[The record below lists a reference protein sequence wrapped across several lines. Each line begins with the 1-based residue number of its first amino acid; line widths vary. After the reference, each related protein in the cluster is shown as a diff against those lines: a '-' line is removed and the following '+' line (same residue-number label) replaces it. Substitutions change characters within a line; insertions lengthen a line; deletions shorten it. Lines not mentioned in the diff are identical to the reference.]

1 MFHNFI
7 TNMKPLVPT
16 VECSALISTTPECS
30 RLGFVKANPLEWHL
44 NLPLEWKSQEELNL
58 LVYRF
63 GYKARFQNG
72 THWKSLG
79 VLYPN
84 QGQTMSNTEFL
95 GPQSQFLS
103 FQVLMPKTSDNGC
116 SGKLATINAN
126 FNEKVFS

>member
-1 MFHNFI
+1 MG
-7 TNMKPLVPT
+7 NMKPLVPT

-30 RLGFVKANPLEWHL
+30 RLGFVKANTLEWHL
-44 NLPLEWKSQEELNL
+44 NLSLEWKSQEELNL

-84 QGQTMSNTEFL
+84 QGRYQDCARWCEQEKEYEEEAQTGKYGCECFL
-95 GPQSQFLS
+95 
-103 FQVLMPKTSDNGC
+103 
-116 SGKLATINAN
+116 
-126 FNEKVFS
+126 